1 MIQKKW
7 KTFKRKNNIKITK
20 PQHSFKDFA
29 STYNVETLTCSNPEL
44 QLKDIES
51 AVKGKLIEL
60 LTQLKGFKFMTKLVL
75 VSKKI
80 ESEDKRKC
88 DNSYASSKAEIIIN
102 ESHIDDMF

>member
-1 MIQKKW
+1 
-7 KTFKRKNNIKITK
+7 
-20 PQHSFKDFA
+20 
-29 STYNVETLTCSNPEL
+29 
-44 QLKDIES
+44 
-51 AVKGKLIEL
+51 
-60 LTQLKGFKFMTKLVL
+60 MTKLVL